1 MTDSEKTKEQLMEEL
16 GELRRRLSAVDAA
29 RSYSPVQAED
39 MIADVLEQYRG
50 LLDKANEGFF
60 ILQDGKFVFVNQRMA
75 EILGSTV
82 SELEG
87 FPFNGNVWPEDREY
101 VVATYWKRVKGED
114 VPALYEFRV
123 IGAGGKPV
131 WTYLSA
137 TARLQWKGKPATVYL
152 LTDISERKRAEE
164 ALRQSESR
172 YRTIFENTG
181 TAIIVVE
188 DDTTISFANTEFEK
202 LSGYARHEIEG
213 RKSWT
218 EFVIP
223 QHLERMIAQHR
234 LRRVDGGAS
243 QKYYEFRFIDKDGG
257 IKDIALSVDVIPGTK
272 TSIASLLNIT
282 DRKQAEEALR
292 KSEERFRA
300 LSENA
305 PDIIYTMDL
314 TGAITYANPS
324 WKFVLGHDPEE
335 IIGRYFTEFT
345 REEDQKAYRRL
356 FKSLRDEMQTVT
368 NHIGVML
375 TRDGRE
381 RVFNMNSAFNRDSD
395 GCVTGVI
402 GTLKDVTEGMEIEK
416 KLNQAQRMEAIG
428 TLAGG
433 IAHDFNNL
441 LMGIQGYAS
450 LMLLDLEPSH
460 PHYERVRRIEEQ
472 VKSGTDLTRQLLGLA
487 RGGRYEVKPSDM
499 NDIVNKTSDMF
510 GRTKKEISIYRKY
523 AEDLWSV
530 EVDRGQMDQ
539 VFMNLYV
546 NAWQAMP
553 GGGEIFLETEN
564 LILEDEKTV
573 PYAARPG
580 KYVKITVA
588 DTGSGMDE
596 KTRERIFD
604 PFFTTK
610 SMGRGT
616 GLGLA
621 TVYGIIKGHG
631 GMIHVESEPG
641 QGTTFMLYIPA
652 SEEEVVKEKTET
664 GAVRGGRETILLADD
679 EAIVLDVTRDLLE
692 SLGYHVYVAGGGQE
706 AVAAYME
713 KKDEID
719 LVILDMI
726 MPGMSGGE
734 TFDRLREVNPE
745 VRILLSSGY
754 SINGQAQ
761 DILDR
766 GCNGFL
772 QKPFHLEQLSG
783 KVREILG

>member
-1 MTDSEKTKEQLMEEL
+1 VKDEEKTREQLIEEIE
-16 GELRRRLSAVDAA
+16 GLRRQLFALRIDES
-29 RSYSPVQAED
+29 SPAGQADE
-39 MIADVLEQYRG
+39 MVAEVLEQYRG

-60 ILQDGKFVFVNQRMA
+60 ILQDGVYVFVNERMA
-75 EILGSTV
+75 ETLGRTV
-82 SELEG
+82 AELEG
-87 FPFNGNVWPEDREY
+87 HPFDGSVWPEDRDF
-101 VVATYWKRVKGED
+101 VVKTYWKRVLGED

-123 IGAGGKPV
+123 IGAEGRPV
-131 WTYLSA
+131 WIFLSA
-137 TARLQWKGKPATVYL
+137 TARLQWKGKPAAVYL
-152 LTDISERKRAEE
+152 VTDITERKRAEE

-172 YRTIFENTG
+172 YRTIFENSG

-188 DDTTISFANTEFEK
+188 EDTTISFVNTKFET

-218 EFVIP
+218 EFAV
-223 QHLERMIAQHR
+223 QEDLERMLMQHR
-234 LRRVDGGAS
+234 LRRVDRNAS
-243 QKYYEFRFIDKDGG
+243 QKYYEFRFKGRNGQIR
-257 IKDIALSVDVIPGTK
+257 DIALSADVIPGTM
-272 TSIASLLNIT
+272 TSIASLLDIT
-282 DRKQAEEALR
+282 DQKQAGEALR
-292 KSEERFRA
+292 KSEERFRT

-324 WKFVLGHDPEE
+324 WKLILGHDPEE
-335 IIGRYFTEFT
+335 IVGRYFTEFT
-345 REEDQKAYRRL
+345 REEDRKTYRRL
-356 FKSLRDEMQTVT
+356 FRGIRDDRETVT
-368 NHIGVML
+368 NHTGVML
-375 TRDGRE
+375 TRDGKE
-381 RVFNMNSAFNRDSD
+381 RVFTMNSAFNRDSD
-395 GCVTGVI
+395 GRVTGVV
-402 GTLKDVTEGMEIEK
+402 GTLKDITEGLEIEK

-450 LMLLDLEPSH
+450 LILLDLEPSH
-460 PHYERVRRIEEQ
+460 PHYERARRIEEQ

-499 NDIVNKTSDMF
+499 NDIVRKTSTMF
-510 GRTKKEISIYRKY
+510 GRTKKEISIHRRYGK
-523 AEDLWSV
+523 DLWSV

-553 GGGEIFLETEN
+553 GGGEIFLETGN
-564 LILEDEKTV
+564 VALDDGKTV
-573 PYAARPG
+573 PYATVPG
-580 KYVKITVA
+580 KYVRITVA
-588 DTGSGMDE
+588 DTGTGMDP
-596 KTRERIFD
+596 KTKERIFD

-610 SMGRGT
+610 TMGRGT

-631 GMIHVESEPG
+631 GIIHVDSEPG
-641 QGTTFMLYIPA
+641 RGTTFVIYLPA
-652 SEEEVVKEKTET
+652 SGKEVVREQVET
-664 GAVRGGRETILLADD
+664 GAIKGGRERILLADD
-679 EAIVLDVTRDLLE
+679 ERMVLEVTRELLE
-692 SLGYHVYVAGGGQE
+692 SLGYRVYAAGSGQE
-706 AVAAYME
+706 AVAVFME

-726 MPGMSGGE
+726 MPGISGGE
-734 TFDRLREVNPE
+734 TFDRLRKIDPGI
-745 VRILLSSGY
+745 RILLSSGY
-754 SINGQAQ
+754 SVNGQAQ

-772 QKPFHLEQLSG
+772 QKPFHVEQLSG
-783 KVREILG
+783 KIREILG